1 MNKLLLILSLSI
13 ILSACQT
20 QTTPTEIPTT
30 QENTTLTGQLTA
42 TSPDKAVIQLED
54 GTTDSVESYAIDFTV
69 YSGKTVQVTGQ
80 YSGTTLFV
88 DQIAEVSG
96 E

>member
-1 MNKLLLILSLSI
+1 MKYLLIGVV
-13 ILSACQT
+13 ILFAGCQT

-69 YSGKTVQVTGQ
+69 YSGKAVQVTGQ